1 MSTQENKNEVLE
13 VVLSKNQNAECEAI
27 SDKLAESHE
36 ASLSR
41 DKLFNEA
48 QALMFKLLGLTPD
61 YHLLKAIQAKVIN
74 MLVNKHKIA
83 ITSAEVYF
91 SNILKQLMTANPNF
105 VKPSKNTKDSER
117 VAKARADFE
126 KKYKHESIENIK
138 ANLKKINEKLASQL
152 INDNSMNA
160 DDLAIQKELK
170 KAENWKQGKADSDNK
185 TLQSNNIKKLRD
197 KIDALLKIQTGISKK
212 GNPVFSWSIVNLDF
226 VYRCL
231 QNQEAI
237 KKFLADK

>member
-1 MSTQENKNEVLE
+1 MSTQENKNEVSE
-13 VVLSKNQNAECEAI
+13 VVLSKTQNAECEAI

-48 QALMFKLLGLTPD
+48 QALMFKLLGLKPD
-61 YHLLKAIQAKVIN
+61 YYLLKAIQAKVIN

-91 SNILKQLMTANPNF
+91 SNILKQLMTANPKF

-126 KKYKHESIENIK
+126 KKYQHESLENIK
-138 ANLKKINEKLASQL
+138 ANLQKVNRIIGQAYSDNAEPKEEDIKL
-152 INDNSMNA
+152 
-160 DDLAIQKELK
+160 QKELK
-170 KAENWKQGKADSDNK
+170 KAETWKQGKADSNAK
-185 TLQSNNIKKLRD
+185 TLQDNNIKKLRD
-197 KIDALLKIQTGISKK
+197 KIDALLKIQTGVSKK
-212 GNPVFSWSIVNLDF
+212 GNPIFSWSVVNLDF